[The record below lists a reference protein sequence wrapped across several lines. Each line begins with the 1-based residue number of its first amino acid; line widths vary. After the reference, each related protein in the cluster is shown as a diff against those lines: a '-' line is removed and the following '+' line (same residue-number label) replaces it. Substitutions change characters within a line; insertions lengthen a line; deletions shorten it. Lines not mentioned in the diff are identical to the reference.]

1 MHTLGELADEL
12 NRQEW
17 AVERMLKNRGYLKN
31 NGDPRKSTID
41 DGLMNKNGLIKEVG
55 WSVFIDELGYKDTE
69 EDENEDEDIDDDDVE
84 DDDEEDDELEKVEEE
99 DGFIRYENSD
109 NWWEGEYRGWRI
121 RDNKRIA
128 EKGQRFESAVA
139 WSILKDQIDEFED
152 KVETL
157 FLQIGE
163 YRGWKI
169 KEQSDDRI
177 VATKKGYEDISVYL
191 GGDIRSEIDE
201 IEKFSDDITSFEEE
215 YRGWKIEIT
224 IHKNGPSYSAEKDGA
239 FYNPQGSSFES
250 IKELIDEAEIDFA
263 ETQDVL
269 ADPESFS
276 EEYKGWT
283 IKANNNEL
291 IAEKDGEDNIS
302 ARGTLDENGLDYC
315 KQSMYET
322 IDHYEIHKN
331 DPPYDYNEKDDDE
344 DLHYDFWKNEWV

>member
-109 NWWEGEYRGWRI
+109 NWCEGEYRGWRI

-128 EKGQRFESAVA
+128 EKGQRFESAVG

-152 KVETL
+152 K
-157 FLQIGE
+157 
-163 YRGWKI
+163 
-169 KEQSDDRI
+169 
-177 VATKKGYEDISVYL
+177 
-191 GGDIRSEIDE
+191 
-201 IEKFSDDITSFEEE
+201 
-215 YRGWKIEIT
+215 
-224 IHKNGPSYSAEKDGA
+224 YS
-239 FYNPQGSSFES
+239 
-250 IKELIDEAEIDFA
+250 II
-263 ETQDVL
+263 
-269 ADPESFS
+269 
-276 EEYKGWT
+276 
-283 IKANNNEL
+283 
-291 IAEKDGEDNIS
+291 
-302 ARGTLDENGLDYC
+302 
-315 KQSMYET
+315 
-322 IDHYEIHKN
+322 
-331 DPPYDYNEKDDDE
+331 
-344 DLHYDFWKNEWV
+344 

>member
-99 DGFIRYENSD
+99 DGVIRYENSD

-163 YRGWKI
+163 WYR
-169 KEQSDDRI
+169 
-177 VATKKGYEDISVYL
+177 Y
-191 GGDIRSEIDE
+191 
-201 IEKFSDDITSFEEE
+201 
-215 YRGWKIEIT
+215 
-224 IHKNGPSYSAEKDGA
+224 P
-239 FYNPQGSSFES
+239 
-250 IKELIDEAEIDFA
+250 
-263 ETQDVL
+263 
-269 ADPESFS
+269 
-276 EEYKGWT
+276 
-283 IKANNNEL
+283 
-291 IAEKDGEDNIS
+291 
-302 ARGTLDENGLDYC
+302 
-315 KQSMYET
+315 
-322 IDHYEIHKN
+322 
-331 DPPYDYNEKDDDE
+331 
-344 DLHYDFWKNEWV
+344 DL